1 MLKIPEISHLYL
13 TASSAHAIEDIIN
26 RLAAQFRSVE
36 TLPFQK
42 SCALEAANL
51 PIQLREYLVAIA
63 SGYLNEGA
71 YVISGFFIDDE
82 KIGDTPAHWDVTWE
96 NRPFF
101 REEIFQ
107 CLISSAIGNLF
118 GWRTQENGRCL
129 RHIVPIKSDEH
140 EQLGGSSKACLVWH
154 TEEAFHPARAD
165 FFSLMCYRNNEKAE
179 TMLANIR
186 HIHVDEET
194 SKILHQDRFFVK
206 PDKSHLPHNNH
217 SAHWRMQSEQFQKIR
232 QMLEKP
238 TQLPVLYGTKDHPLM
253 HVDQA
258 FMYVEDNDH
267 EAKVA
272 LDKFHAALDAS
283 AWRIVMEPGQIL
295 IIDNLAT
302 AHARSS
308 YVPNYGA
315 KQRWMRRVNIRN
327 GRRAYLS
334 YAEYDNSHIME

>member
-1 MLKIPEISHLYL
+1 MPEIGNLSL
-13 TASSAHAIEDIIN
+13 TASSAHAVEAIIN
-26 RLAAQFRSVE
+26 RLSAQFCSVE
-36 TLPFQK
+36 SIHFQK
-42 SCALEAANL
+42 SCAREAANL
-51 PIQLREYLVAIA
+51 PSQLREYLLAIA
-63 SGYLNEGA
+63 SGHVNEGA
-71 YVISGFFIDDE
+71 YIISGFFIDDE
-82 KIGDTPAHWDVTWE
+82 KIGDSPAHWDVPWE
-96 NRPFF
+96 NRPFL

-129 RHIVPIKSDEH
+129 RHIVPIKSDEN
-140 EQLGGSSKACLVWH
+140 EQLGGSSKASLVWH

-179 TMLANIR
+179 TLLANVR
-186 HIHVDEET
+186 HIDVDEDT
-194 SKILHQDRFFVK
+194 RSILHQDRFFVK
-206 PDKSHLPHNNH
+206 PDKSHLPHNNQ
-217 SAHWRMQSEQFQKIR
+217 STHWRMQSEQFQKIR

-238 TQLPVLYGTKDHPLM
+238 SQLPVLYGTKDHQLM

-258 FMYVEDNDH
+258 FMYVNDNDQK
-267 EAKVA
+267 AKEA

-283 AWRIVMEPGQIL
+283 AWRIVMEPGQIV

-308 YVPNYGA
+308 YVPDYGA

-327 GRRAYLS
+327 GRRSCLS
-334 YAEYDNSHIME
+334 YAEYENSHIME